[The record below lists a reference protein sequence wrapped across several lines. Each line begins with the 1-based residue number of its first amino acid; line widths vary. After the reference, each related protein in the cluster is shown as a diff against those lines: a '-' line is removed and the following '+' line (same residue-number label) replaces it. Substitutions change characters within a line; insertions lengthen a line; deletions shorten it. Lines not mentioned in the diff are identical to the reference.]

1 MHSPYTVRRI
11 DASHVLLSDGW
22 VVGDVSWQPPLLS
35 CPLAASITTTSMTP
49 QSPPFLPHEK
59 GSKFRSEN
67 VKAHVKPTTRKPQ
80 DCPPLSRKPPHR
92 RPLFGARLGKRLA
105 QTRWNSFVGSPGSR
119 LAKIM
124 LPRMGKRLWDEFI
137 SHATQ
142 HYWEKYLRVF
152 MPPSLV
158 LACSGKLDGSPCP
171 HAFRIDLCS
180 PDARATTGCLHLD
193 HERKVRETCRAW
205 LENLPI
211 KPETWHD
218 GSSRDDLCHALF
230 GVSDGENTCC
240 VRFRCSA
247 RNKAVSC
254 ENSEKCDEWLS
265 VPYRTRYAEHTFIL
279 RMPYASHTE

>member
-22 VVGDVSWQPPLLS
+22 VVRDISWQPPLLS
-35 CPLAASITTTSMTP
+35 CPLAASVTTTSMTP

-67 VKAHVKPTTRKPQ
+67 VKVHVKPTTRKPK

-92 RPLFGARLGKRLA
+92 RPLSGARLGKRCTVPYRRRAGTPSLEALA
-105 QTRWNSFVGSPGSR
+105 RGSPRSCFPAWASASGMNLSPTQLHTTHNR
-119 LAKIM
+119 
-124 LPRMGKRLWDEFI
+124 
-137 SHATQ
+137 Q

-205 LENLPI
+205 LENLPV

-230 GVSDGENTCC
+230 
-240 VRFRCSA
+240 A
-247 RNKAVSC
+247 R
-254 ENSEKCDEWLS
+254 E
-265 VPYRTRYAEHTFIL
+265 
-279 RMPYASHTE
+279 